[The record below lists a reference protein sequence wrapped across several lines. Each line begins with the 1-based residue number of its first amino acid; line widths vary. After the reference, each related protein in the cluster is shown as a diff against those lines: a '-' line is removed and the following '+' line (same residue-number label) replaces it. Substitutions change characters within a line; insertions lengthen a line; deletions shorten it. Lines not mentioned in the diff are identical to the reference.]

1 MWSLHNLACDP
12 LHWPTLRLEASLGL
26 PIDRLLRRQ
35 VAMGGANTHSLA
47 LRQIGQK
54 DRGKQTSHHNTIAN
68 PMNRQRSLLAI
79 ASDSLVVAKRS
90 QEPQVST
97 ISQPISFPPRLSLPL
112 LLLGCWGAPQ
122 QCGWEATQVRSP
134 PHQSSH

>member
-47 LRQIGQK
+47 LRRQIGQK

-68 PMNRQRSLLAI
+68 PMNRQRSLAI
-79 ASDSLVVAKRS
+79 ASGCQAVARASGQLVS
-90 QEPQVST
+90 QSPFLLVSV
-97 ISQPISFPPRLSLPL
+97 FPYYCWAA
-112 LLLGCWGAPQ
+112 GWGAPQ

-134 PHQSSH
+134 PQSSH